1 MENRAGSGRS
11 RMGFPFTKR
20 EAPDFSHFTFHISLF
35 TFHFSLFTF
44 HLSLS
49 PYPDISSSG
58 VTNAMNVG
66 ARLHA
71 QTHQVGDVADAQ
83 FVHHPGFVDFDR
95 S

>member
-1 MENRAGSGRS
+1 MWRTVPVAVVPGWV
-11 RMGFPFTKR
+11 FPLQSAKR
-20 EAPDFSHFTFHISLF
+20 LISHISHFTFHISR
-35 TFHFSLFTF
+35 FTF

-58 VTNAMNVG
+58 VTNAMSVG